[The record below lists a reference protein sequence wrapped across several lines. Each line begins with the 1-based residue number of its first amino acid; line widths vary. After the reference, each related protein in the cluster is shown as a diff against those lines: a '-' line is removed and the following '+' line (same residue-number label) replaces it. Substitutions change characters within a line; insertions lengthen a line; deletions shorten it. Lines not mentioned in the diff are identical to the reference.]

1 MRPSQLS
8 APACVVALLLLSA
21 CQSQPGRADARPV
34 GTTTDVAGC
43 DAATPANDAF
53 LATLWQQTAAEYRA
67 LSLQVYARADA
78 ALQRAL
84 ADPGWNALDP
94 QERPAAPA
102 TDRIALIADID
113 ETLLDNSG
121 FAVREMRRAAAACRD
136 QGKSA
141 PGPAEPDFQQR
152 WQDWVVDRQAP
163 ALAGAAEFFR
173 RAAMMPKVQVFYV
186 TNRSDVEK
194 EVTCLNLTR
203 VGFPVFDCQAQVL
216 TRNDQ
221 DGRGKDKVS
230 RRMRI
235 GRLYR
240 VALLFGDNLGDFTG
254 NVLSTPAERAALV
267 EAHRDW
273 WGERWFMLPNPLY
286 GSWLEVQS
294 RIGDE
299 PSLSGSERQRR
310 IRAMQEKSLKD
321 CLDLDCLDAE
331 R

>member
-1 MRPSQLS
+1 M
-8 APACVVALLLLSA
+8 AALLLLSA
-21 CQSQPGRADARPV
+21 CQSQPGRPDARPV

-67 LSLQVYARADA
+67 LSLQVYVRAEA
-78 ALQRAL
+78 ALARAL
-84 ADPGWNALDP
+84 ADPDWNALDP
-94 QERPAAPA
+94 AERPAAPA

-121 FAVREMRRAAAACRD
+121 FAVREMRRAAAACSD
-136 QGKSA
+136 QGKPSSDQ
-141 PGPAEPDFQQR
+141 GEPDFQQR
-152 WQDWVVDRQAP
+152 WQEWVVDRQAP
-163 ALAGAAEFFR
+163 ALAGAAQFFR
-173 RAAMMPKVQVFYV
+173 QAAEQPKVQVFYI
-186 TNRSDVEK
+186 TNRLDAEK

-230 RRMRI
+230 RRMQI

-240 VALLFGDNLGDFTG
+240 VALLFGDNLGDFAG
-254 NVLSTPAERAALV
+254 NVLSTPTERAALV

-294 RIGDE
+294 RIDNE
-299 PSLSGSERQRR
+299 PSLSGSERQHQ